1 MNTDIRSA
9 EEDLAFLRSVVER
22 GEGTT
27 GAWGESY
34 FAAGLIYG
42 AQMLMHAGQLF
53 GLLPGSGLGA
63 LAIGVAPT
71 LVFLPVMVWINWRHR
86 GDQPPAAVARA
97 IAAAFSGIGAATIG
111 LIIVIGLAAL
121 RQHSLA
127 IWLIYPACVFLLQ
140 GAAWM
145 VAWIMRR
152 RAWLGLVAGGW
163 FVFAIAMGL
172 TTDRISLYLLFC
184 GLGIWTCMAL
194 PGWLLLRGARKA
206 A

>member
-1 MNTDIRSA
+1 MNTDVPTA

-53 GLLPGSGLGA
+53 GLLPGSGLGG
-63 LAIGVAPT
+63 LAIGVVPT
-71 LVFLPVMVWINWRHR
+71 LVFLPLLVWINWRHR
-86 GDQPPAAVARA
+86 GDQPPAAVGRA
-97 IAAAFSGIGAATIG
+97 IAAAFSGIGAATLG
-111 LIIVIGLAAL
+111 LIVVIGLAAF

-127 IWLIYPACVFLLQ
+127 TWLIYPACVFLLQ
-140 GAAWM
+140 SAAWM

-152 RAWLGLVAGGW
+152 RAWLGLVAAGW
-163 FVFAIAMGL
+163 FGFAIAMGF
-172 TTDRISLYLLFC
+172 TTDRIGPYLLFC
-184 GLGIWTCMAL
+184 GLGIWSCMAL
-194 PGWLLLRGARKA
+194 PGWLLMRAGRKGA
-206 A
+206 

>member
-1 MNTDIRSA
+1 MNTDIRTA

-63 LAIGVAPT
+63 LAIGIVPT
-71 LVFLPVMVWINWRHR
+71 LGFLPVLVWVNWRHR
-86 GDQPPAAVARA
+86 GDQPPAAVGRA
-97 IAAAFSGIGAATIG
+97 IAAAFSGIGAATLG
-111 LIIVIGLAAL
+111 LIVIIGLAAL
-121 RQHSLA
+121 KQHSFA
-127 IWLIYPACVFLLQ
+127 VWLIYPACVFLLQ
-140 GAAWM
+140 SVAWM

-152 RAWLGLVAGGW
+152 RAWLGLVSAGW
-163 FVFAIAMGL
+163 FGFAIAMGL
-172 TTDRISLYLLFC
+172 TTDRIGPYLLFC
-184 GLGIWTCMAL
+184 GLGIWSCMAL
-194 PGWLLLRGARKA
+194 PGWLLMRAGRKA